1 MPDQNDPEIAL
12 LFPNTDPTSDDLRCG
27 RNASIS
33 RSAVKTATVQAGD
46 TVGFGVGVTELEV
59 SASVSCSLCLLTGHL
74 SPTSSQYLSR
84 LDTAPFT

>member
-33 RSAVKTATVQAGD
+33 RSPVKTATVQAGD

-59 SASVSCSLCLLTGHL
+59 CTSSLLLLMSTCYLRPTPNQHL
-74 SPTSSQYLSR
+74 SL
-84 LDTAPFT
+84 